1 MDEARGLLLRSS
13 TATCRGACPSG
24 RDCWHALWNG
34 STVVL
39 DAWLVDAS
47 VVTQFIVFVGWIL
60 FLIALVLQA
69 GRRLFAAALMDAQTS
84 RGTF

>member
-1 MDEARGLLLRSS
+1 MASSFGPAPPRVVVPALLVGI
-13 TATCRGACPSG
+13 AG
-24 RDCWHALWNG
+24 HALWNG